1 MTMAVGTRARSF
13 LRKMQVYNDN
23 LVKMECILPV
33 TTEYLRPESTVI
45 TKLV

>member
-1 MTMAVGTRARSF
+1 MAVGTRTRSF
-13 LRKMQVYNDN
+13 VRKMQIYDDN

-33 TTEYLRPESTVI
+33 TTEYIRPESTVI